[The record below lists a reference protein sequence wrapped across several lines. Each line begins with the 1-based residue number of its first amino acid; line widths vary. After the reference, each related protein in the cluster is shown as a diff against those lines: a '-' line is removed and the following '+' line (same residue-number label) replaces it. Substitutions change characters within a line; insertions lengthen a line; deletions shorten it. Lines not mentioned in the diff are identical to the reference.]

1 MLTCRLRSFGCVS
14 VVAIT
19 EHSHTFKDFILL
31 YFNKCMWFILK
42 SIINKH
48 FSPNENGMNGDMETS
63 LTPHVYYTVQLHKI
77 STTND

>member
-1 MLTCRLRSFGCVS
+1 
-14 VVAIT
+14 
-19 EHSHTFKDFILL
+19 
-31 YFNKCMWFILK
+31 MWFILK